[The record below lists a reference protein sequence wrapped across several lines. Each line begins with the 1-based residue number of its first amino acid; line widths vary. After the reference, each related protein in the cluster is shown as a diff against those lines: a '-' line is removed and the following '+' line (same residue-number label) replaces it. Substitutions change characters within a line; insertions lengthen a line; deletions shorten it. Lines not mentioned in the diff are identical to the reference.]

1 MAFLEKFNGRCHVN
15 VDSEFDV
22 GSCRCGNNLRGSEL
36 RVLKHGKCRETVYEF
51 KIGPLEHQILL
62 EVLHGQCL
70 EVSSHA
76 ILDLPEAG
84 PVNGPNLGSRGIS

>member
-1 MAFLEKFNGRCHVN
+1 MQFYSLITFCGLFLA
-15 VDSEFDV
+15 
-22 GSCRCGNNLRGSEL
+22 GSCRCGNCSGSEL

-51 KIGPLEHQILL
+51 KIGPLEHQILS